1 MPTGTPTAETFTK
14 IDHTLLMRPTTAVW
28 GMNIIASEEG
38 QGVYMI
44 PKESVSGI
52 SYGDYF
58 SYADAGQLWLFGGA
72 SYYGAYCGLAYA
84 SSAFAWS
91 YSVAFISA
99 RLAFYGSVNKVSPT
113 RLAELKA
120 A

>member
-1 MPTGTPTAETFTK
+1 
-14 IDHTLLMRPTTAVW
+14 
-28 GMNIIASEEG
+28 MNLIASEEG

-58 SYADAGQLWLFGGA
+58 SYSGAGQLWRFGGA
-72 SYYGAYCGLAYA
+72 SDLGAPCGLA
-84 SSAFAWS
+84 SAGSNYAWS
-91 YSVAFISA
+91 GSNMYLSA

-120 A
+120 

>member
-1 MPTGTPTAETFTK
+1 MPTGTPTAQTFAK

-58 SYADAGQLWLFGGA
+58 SYAEAGQLWLFGDNSFNGA
-72 SYYGAYCGLAYA
+72 NCGLASAA
-84 SSAFAWS
+84 SYLAWS
-91 YSVAFISA
+91 PSTSLISA
-99 RLAFYGSVNKVSPT
+99 RLAFYGDVTKVSPT

>member
-1 MPTGTPTAETFTK
+1 
-14 IDHTLLMRPTTAVW
+14 
-28 GMNIIASEEG
+28 MNIIASEEG

-58 SYADAGQLWLFGGA
+58 YYADAGQLWFFGGH
-72 SYYGAYCGLAYA
+72 SSNGANCGLAYA
-84 SSAFAWS
+84 RSHDAWS
-91 YSVAFISA
+91 NSYAYVSA
-99 RLAFYGSVNKVSPT
+99 RLAFYGSVTKVSPT
-113 RLAELKA
+113 KLAELKA